1 MELIATKPLRRPAV
15 PANIDI
21 HSLRRLKWLAP
32 VIALA
37 LSACDN
43 KPPQQAAPAA
53 PPVTVAQPVKRTVT
67 DWDEFT
73 GRFEAV
79 QEVQV
84 RARVGG
90 FVTSV
95 EFRDGSVVAQLGPPD
110 MRVPFAHCLAWPDRI
125 DGPAPRLDLAR

>member
-1 MELIATKPLRRPAV
+1 MGLIATEQLRRPAV

-32 VIALA
+32 LLALA
-37 LSACDN
+37 LSACGD
-43 KPPQQAAPAA
+43 KPPQQPAAAA

-90 FVTSV
+90 FVTS
-95 EFRDGSVVAQLGPPD
+95 SNSAT
-110 MRVPFAHCLAWPDRI
+110 
-125 DGPAPRLDLAR
+125 APSSGRAICFT

>member
-1 MELIATKPLRRPAV
+1 MGLTATELLKRPV
-15 PANIDI
+15 LPAGADMRSS
-21 HSLRRLKWLAP
+21 HSLKASALKGTPLLL
-32 VIALA
+32 ALA
-37 LSACDN
+37 LSACGD
-43 KPPQQAAPAA
+43 KPPQQPAAAP

-95 EFRDGSVVAQLGPPD
+95 
-110 MRVPFAHCLAWPDRI
+110 
-125 DGPAPRLDLAR
+125 